1 MAVRG
6 ILTTWKNM
14 KTGRGIL
21 TPPEENGS
29 EKGMF
34 DTP

>member
-1 MAVRG
+1 MAVSG
-6 ILTTWKNM
+6 ILTTRKNM

-21 TPPEENGS
+21 TPPEENEN
-29 EKGMF
+29 EKGVF